1 MCYFLSLLL
10 LVYGFDKKFK
20 IVSSAVYWLLPISM
34 SPISFEH
41 GQFALS
47 RIEQLFTYIYFQFI
61 CYLMGICNSSRFYFD
76 V

>member
-1 MCYFLSLLL
+1 
-10 LVYGFDKKFK
+10 
-20 IVSSAVYWLLPISM
+20 M

-61 CYLMGICNSSRFYFD
+61 CYLMGICNS
-76 V
+76 